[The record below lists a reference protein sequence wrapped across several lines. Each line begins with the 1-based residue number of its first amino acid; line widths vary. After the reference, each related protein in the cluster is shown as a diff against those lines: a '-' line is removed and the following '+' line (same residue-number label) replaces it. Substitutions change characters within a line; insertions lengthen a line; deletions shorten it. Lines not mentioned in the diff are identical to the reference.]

1 MPGQPDA
8 TRQTVH
14 DSKGR
19 VEYEVDFDGRVT
31 SYQYVPLGN
40 VSLVEHFWSL
50 QDYHASTVAA
60 STSYV
65 LGTFTATGR
74 LDVIA
79 DQRGISE
86 YLYDDPDRLL
96 RITTP
101 EGTVHYEHDPLTDKP
116 ARVWSDDTEI
126 QYQYDPRGLL
136 ASVTSVKEFGDTL
149 TTPEVTTYSYNAVG
163 LVSEQTLPGGYSAST
178 QYDVM
183 HRPIYHE
190 HRDPLEDLL
199 ASYYYR
205 RDAKGRI
212 TDVFNDLPRQTVE
225 AAIAAQTQ
233 DQLDRTEYQ
242 YDALDRI
249 LSEMHFAAQ
258 QSQPHHQV
266 DYVWDLVGNLH
277 EKTVTSSGDV
287 ERSQFSYNE
296 RDELVD
302 EVFTLN
308 DQHQWTGQ
316 FDYDLQGNMT
326 RSERGDTTI
335 DYVFDV
341 RNRLVSATNT
351 QEAEVKLAAYQYDH
365 DGMLVRRSE
374 TVDQNTAT
382 EFLVR
387 DPLSPYGYS
396 RVLEKRTEGGVLLAS
411 FVHGHEPIAEIGSDS
426 RHLLLSDKHSGV
438 REVVDLSAD
447 TVEHVAYDAFGNML
461 TAPPSISSEHL
472 YRTEPF
478 DPVSGQYY
486 LRARHYSP
494 HLAAFSQQDP
504 FAGNIENPISL
515 HRYQYADR
523 DPVQNIDPT
532 GLATLTS
539 AMTSM
544 AIQGAGRLSIEGARI
559 QNGQQVTGAHAARL
573 VQQSMTI
580 NQIVTLMDEPIIARW
595 VAKAVPYN
603 RMLRNRLPY
612 NMPRRFKNSMG
623 KFNTFVSVMAQAGTT
638 SYSGH
643 YRVPIKLNGFPD
655 FTAHL
660 YHENG
665 IHRRNSVLFTQLFG
679 KRGLDSARGY
689 QVMNAR
695 FPGRF
700 QRDVARYNWHH
711 HEVVG
716 ILMYVSIADN
726 LGATVAHRIGH
737 KGGVLYWELAMSDGS
752 RDYPECRSVKP

>member
-1 MPGQPDA
+1 M
-8 TRQTVH
+8 
-14 DSKGR
+14 
-19 VEYEVDFDGRVT
+19 
-31 SYQYVPLGN
+31 
-40 VSLVEHFWSL
+40 
-50 QDYHASTVAA
+50 
-60 STSYV
+60 
-65 LGTFTATGR
+65 
-74 LDVIA
+74 
-79 DQRGISE
+79 
-86 YLYDDPDRLL
+86 L

-101 EGTVHYEHDPLTDKP
+101 EGTVHYEYDPLTDKP

-258 QSQPHHQV
+258 QSQPHHRV
-266 DYVWDLVGNLH
+266 VYTWDLVGNLH
-277 EKTVTSSGDV
+277 EKTVSSGGDA

-302 EVFTLN
+302 EVFTLT
-308 DQHQWTGQ
+308 DQHQWTGEY
-316 FDYDLQGNMT
+316 DYDLQGNMT
-326 RSERGDTTI
+326 RSQRGDTTI

-351 QEAEVKLAAYQYDH
+351 QGAEVKLAEYEYDH
-365 DGMLVRRSE
+365 EGLMVRRSE
-374 TVDQNTAT
+374 TVDQVTAT
-382 EFLVR
+382 ELLVR

-411 FVHGHEPIAEIGSDS
+411 FVHRHEPIAEIGSGS

-438 REVVDLSAD
+438 REVVDLSDA
-447 TVEHVAYDAFGNML
+447 TVEHVAYDAFGSML
-461 TAPPSISSEHL
+461 TDPPSISSEHL

-478 DPVSGQYY
+478 DPISGQYY

-504 FAGNIENPISL
+504 FAGNHAHPISL

-532 GLATLTS
+532 GMWSLTS
-539 AMTSM
+539 MISSISM
-544 AIQGAGRLSIEGARI
+544 QASIQVQQVKNGGKTLGAGAARI
-559 QNGQQVTGAHAARL
+559 IQFNMQLNFHVSLLEEPFIRTELMMAKHYHRHL
-573 VQQSMTI
+573 I
-580 NQIVTLMDEPIIARW
+580 NQ
-595 VAKAVPYN
+595 VPVHLPKRTEKIKSLLTFLGNISIDRALNQMVDNYGVPLKLTGYPN
-603 RMLRNRLPY
+603 LSANTVLPLGRSTTFFPLKGRRSLDRIEAETRLAIRYP
-612 NMPRRFKNSMG
+612 
-623 KFNTFVSVMAQAGTT
+623 
-638 SYSGH
+638 
-643 YRVPIKLNGFPD
+643 GF
-655 FTAHL
+655 
-660 YHENG
+660 
-665 IHRRNSVLFTQLFG
+665 
-679 KRGLDSARGY
+679 SARGSHL
-689 QVMNAR
+689 
-695 FPGRF
+695 
-700 QRDVARYNWHH
+700 HH

-716 ILMYVSIADN
+716 VAMFVRRLSDDPLTN
-726 LGATVAHRIGH
+726 LFFMHAESHV
-737 KGGVLYWELAMSDGS
+737 GGVLYWEIATG
-752 RDYPECRSVKP
+752 RDYPRGG